1 MQVFGNRQRELIFG
15 IAIVGGSATGV
26 ASFRDAIAGVDELI
40 DLGGMC
46 GVATVVTGIDRDDF
60 AGERKFGDGC
70 CG

>member
-1 MQVFGNRQRELIFG
+1 MEIFGNRQRELIFG

-46 GVATVVTGIDRDDF
+46 GVATVVAGINRDDF
-60 AGERKFGDGC
+60 SGERKIGDRC